1 MRRTFHKDRVGA
13 FGDRSEMMPPGG
25 RQAAEEVTVDGDY
38 LDYLS
43 DMVLELKSM
52 AERADTPTLAG
63 LLDLAYHEAR
73 LQRDQRRE
81 D

>member
-1 MRRTFHKDRVGA
+1 MRQQFQNDSSGA
-13 FGDRSEMMPPGG
+13 K
-25 RQAAEEVTVDGDY
+25 EERGSRDGTLLDGGDY

-52 AERADTPTLAG
+52 AEQADTPTLAG
-63 LLDLAYHEAR
+63 LLELAYREAR
-73 LQRDQRRE
+73 LQREQRLN